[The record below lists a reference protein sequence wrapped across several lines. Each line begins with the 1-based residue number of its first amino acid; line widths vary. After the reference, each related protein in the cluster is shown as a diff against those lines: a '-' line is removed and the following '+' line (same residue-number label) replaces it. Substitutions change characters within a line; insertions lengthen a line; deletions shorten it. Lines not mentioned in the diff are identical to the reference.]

1 NRRKSFTS
9 NRKNV
14 STSGKL
20 FEYSSGEHT
29 LPACNRR
36 RQLADEIQ
44 LRVAHSLPAVC
55 GRRARWFARLAQ
67 TNSSFRFNISPFRH
81 AEIYFVV
88 EAAVSAARLH
98 SRRS

>member
-1 NRRKSFTS
+1 MVRGVRSEAGGKALPQTG
-9 NRKNV
+9 RARPHLV
-14 STSGKL
+14 SCRIFVWGA
-20 FEYSSGEHT
+20 Y
-29 LPACNRR
+29 A
-36 RQLADEIQ
+36 ADEIQ